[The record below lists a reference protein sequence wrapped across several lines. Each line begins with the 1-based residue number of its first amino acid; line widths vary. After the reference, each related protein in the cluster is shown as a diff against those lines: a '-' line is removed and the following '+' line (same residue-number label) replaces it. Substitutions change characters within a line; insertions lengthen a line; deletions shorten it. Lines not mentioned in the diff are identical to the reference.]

1 VLSEEIEILTR
12 RIIDIDANPEL
23 VDLARRIAEAEID
36 ITRIRHV
43 RAKMIS
49 AALASIRISASE
61 RVNLGRIP
69 NFWPKDE
76 TPPPDLAGKLELMLD
91 GAEIAGVVPDF
102 GKRLAVIDGY
112 ERRALSRRK
121 SAIRAFDEAIA
132 ASRHSDHV

>member
-1 VLSEEIEILTR
+1 MSKRSKKNEKR
-12 RIIDIDANPEL
+12 RKRHGSPPPQDDARL
-23 VDLARRIAEAEID
+23 LD
-36 ITRIRHV
+36 
-43 RAKMIS
+43 
-49 AALASIRISASE
+49 ALAARQGVKPI
-61 RVNLGRIP
+61 VNVDQLYAD
-69 NFWPKDE
+69 FWPKDE